1 MSKIRVTKIFHF
13 EMAHALWNYD
23 GACRNI
29 HGHSYV
35 LFVTLIGT
43 PVNDINNPK
52 NGMVVDFGDIKKIV
66 KDNIV
71 KEFDHA
77 LVISKFGDY
86 HKINPLEQM
95 FGKVKVVDYQPTVEN
110 LLIHFSGL
118 IKSSLPENIRLFSVK
133 LQETG
138 SSYAEWFADDN
149 S

>member
-35 LFVTLIGT
+35 LYVTLIGV
-43 PVNDINNPK
+43 PINDINNPK
-52 NGMVVDFGDIKKIV
+52 NGMVVDFGDLKKIV
-66 KDNIV
+66 KEKIV
-71 KEFDHA
+71 NEFDHA
-77 LVISKFGDY
+77 LVISKFGEY

-95 FGKVKVVDYQPTVEN
+95 FGKVKIVDYQPTVEN
-110 LLIHFSGL
+110 LLVDFSGI
-118 IKSSLPENIRLFSVK
+118 IKNSLPASLQLHSVK

-138 SSYAEWFADDN
+138 SSYAEWFASDN